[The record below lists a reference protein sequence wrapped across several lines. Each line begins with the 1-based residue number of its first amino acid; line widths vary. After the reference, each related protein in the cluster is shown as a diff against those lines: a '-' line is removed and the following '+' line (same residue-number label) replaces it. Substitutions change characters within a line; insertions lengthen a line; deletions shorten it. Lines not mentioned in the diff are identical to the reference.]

1 MKDQSFFAPTIP
13 AFNKLNMEQRIKR
26 SLGSLG
32 KITVAITPWF
42 GQLGRGVMTKRDA
55 QKSVTQ
61 QQFAQRL
68 VDRKLLAQKV
78 ALYKKLLPNAKIM
91 VLHHPAM
98 QATYMPEFKQNP
110 LRVSAITTS
119 TGKPYNHEGYDSII
133 LKDKLTKQGWS
144 IIYYL
149 PLPGTPWY
157 ERILSDVEF
166 AIANGADGMYFD
178 EFSFMTPRNYRRYD
192 YSSWDGFSADLDEKG
207 NVIALKSDNSLTTN
221 LFKTTVAQRLAAT
234 GKIFLCNGGEV
245 GRGANYAPVHSF
257 VEGTALINMP
267 QAHLHNVPLVLG
279 NYGTE
284 GTRPG
289 VLTAVRE
296 ALSLGCIY
304 SPHVLTNTVLKGE
317 DNFVSKLYPITVTE
331 IGPGFV
337 AGKERF
343 CTSKSGKYTW
353 DAIDNGQAELFIYNK
368 DGNRIKIGTFAKIV
382 NSQITIDVPPNG
394 LVIAEKINE
403 EPKKDTFSYLA
414 IGNSITIHAICDYWW
429 TRSGMAA
436 SNPTKDYVNLVAKA
450 LKKRHKKVSVQA
462 FNFFQWELLKH
473 DRAELLPM
481 LDKHLNR
488 NLDVVSIQLGENVS
502 DNSTFRQDLAEMVRY
517 IKNKAPKAKIV
528 IVSDFWSKIRT
539 PLKKAA
545 AKECGALFVDLQPIM
560 GKKEYMCNLN
570 TLIEDDKK
578 QKHPVTHPG
587 VGRHPGDKGME
598 YIANSIIKA
607 LYGEQK

>member
-1 MKDQSFFAPTIP
+1 MGITLGSKPTLCAIDKTPVQPTSTQQISKNTFVIVTRWPKVQLNRTLTILDNGNIDWFDKWTNLDKTKITGIPLRYKTGLANTQSRNYLGGTAEVLEATFSGNPTIFYENINDGTSGCGFSAEDNISQMVLDCVNNNNIVEIYSKVFALAPGKSQTFHFTLSGVAKGGYWKFINDMRKRWNVGIYSLERPIFFAPTIP

-55 QKSVTQ
+55 KKSVTQ

-157 ERILSDVEF
+157 ERILADVEF

-257 VEGTALINMP
+257 VEGTA
-267 QAHLHNVPLVLG
+267 
-279 NYGTE
+279 
-284 GTRPG
+284 
-289 VLTAVRE
+289 
-296 ALSLGCIY
+296 
-304 SPHVLTNTVLKGE
+304 
-317 DNFVSKLYPITVTE
+317 
-331 IGPGFV
+331 
-337 AGKERF
+337 
-343 CTSKSGKYTW
+343 
-353 DAIDNGQAELFIYNK
+353 
-368 DGNRIKIGTFAKIV
+368 
-382 NSQITIDVPPNG
+382 
-394 LVIAEKINE
+394 
-403 EPKKDTFSYLA
+403 
-414 IGNSITIHAICDYWW
+414 
-429 TRSGMAA
+429 
-436 SNPTKDYVNLVAKA
+436 
-450 LKKRHKKVSVQA
+450 
-462 FNFFQWELLKH
+462 
-473 DRAELLPM
+473 
-481 LDKHLNR
+481 
-488 NLDVVSIQLGENVS
+488 
-502 DNSTFRQDLAEMVRY
+502 
-517 IKNKAPKAKIV
+517 
-528 IVSDFWSKIRT
+528 
-539 PLKKAA
+539 
-545 AKECGALFVDLQPIM
+545 
-560 GKKEYMCNLN
+560 
-570 TLIEDDKK
+570 
-578 QKHPVTHPG
+578 
-587 VGRHPGDKGME
+587 
-598 YIANSIIKA
+598 
-607 LYGEQK
+607 